1 MRHIIIVILAAATL
15 LPAAASPA
23 QGTTGEADLL
33 GTAWLAE
40 DIDSRGV
47 IDRARS
53 TMEFAKLGQVTG
65 LAACNRYFGSVSLN
79 GNTIAFGNLA
89 STRKMCSK
97 SLMDQEQRFMA
108 ALSKASRLD
117 LTHEGQILLIYA
129 NGTKPTLRFTR
140 IPQN

>member
-1 MRHIIIVILAAATL
+1 LRYIIIVILAAATL
-15 LPAAASPA
+15 LSAAASTA
-23 QGTTGEADLL
+23 QGATGEADLL

-40 DIDSRGV
+40 DIDGRGV
-47 IDRARS
+47 VDRARS
-53 TMEFAKLGQVTG
+53 TMEFAKFGQVAG
-65 LAACNRYFGSVSLN
+65 LAACNRYFGSVSLD

-97 SLMDQEQRFMA
+97 SLMGQEQRFMA
-108 ALSKASRLD
+108 ALSKASRLE

-129 NGTKPTLRFTR
+129 NSTKPTLRFSK